1 MKKLIILP
9 LILVSILT
17 SAQTSDQ
24 KEVMGVI
31 ERVFEA
37 MRTSDSTMLKSSFTA
52 DASTYTLFND
62 SDGKAQIKKGS
73 LQRFIDAVGQPK
85 EDIWNEPI
93 WNEKVEIDGPLAAVW
108 VEYAFYLNN
117 QFLHC
122 GVDAFQLVKTENG
135 WKIFH
140 LADTRRKNNCQVPEE
155 IRTKFE

>member
-9 LILVSILT
+9 LIFVSILT

-24 KEVMGVI
+24 KDVMTVV

-108 VEYAFYLNN
+108 VDYAFYLNN

-122 GVDAFQLVKTENG
+122 GVDAFQLVKTEKG

-155 IRTKFE
+155 IRAKFE